1 MKVDAPSGP
10 SLEAMA
16 ADPSKID
23 GARVA
28 REFEALL
35 MAQVWKGA
43 MKPSGT
49 SKLLDSGSAGQMYRE
64 FFIDEVVR
72 RVASSQGMG
81 LADDIEAGMRARAE
95 TGPRAEPKGKTDE

>member
-1 MKVDAPSGP
+1 MRVDLQTGP

-35 MAQVWKGA
+35 LAQVWKGA
-43 MKPSGT
+43 LEPSGA
-49 SKLLDSGSAGQMYRE
+49 SKLLDGGSAGQMYRE

-72 RVASSQGMG
+72 RVASSQGLG
-81 LADDIEAGMRARAE
+81 LADGIVARMHSTTNTE
-95 TGPRAEPKGKTDE
+95 TRTEPEGSDDG